1 MIYLQKDQKQSAFSV
16 VFRFVRS
23 NLWLFGLGLLC
34 SVLNTAFNSLT
45 PQIIRLT
52 VDSIIGSGELPA
64 WLENLGVGQMAAD
77 DPAKMLLLA
86 AAAVLIT
93 AILSGIF
100 SFFARLNTAKASE
113 NSIKALRDELFGHI
127 QKLPFSWHTAH
138 QTGEIIQRCTSD
150 VEVIRNFISAQMVEV
165 FRICF
170 LIVMTMALMFS
181 MNVKISM
188 VAVVFVPIIVFYS
201 FFFSSKISK
210 RFMDADVAEGVLS
223 SVVQENLTGVRVV
236 RAFGRENFEIE
247 RFDEKNSAFSELWIH
262 LGHMMTAYWSTG
274 DLIMALQVLTV
285 ICFGTVSAV
294 HGEITLGEFL
304 AFVSYNAT
312 LTWPV
317 RSLGKILSEMS
328 KTGVSIGRVSY
339 ILESE
344 PEKDPP
350 RALTPDMHGDICFE
364 HVTFGYENQKPVL
377 DDISFTIK
385 AGTTFAILGGTGS
398 GKTTLMHLLNR
409 LYDLDEGQDGC
420 HGSGRITIGGV
431 DIAKI
436 KRSYLRKNVGIVLQE
451 PFLFSRT
458 IQENIGITCE
468 EKDRDAMLEYVRS
481 VARSACVDEAIQNF
495 TNGYDTIVGE
505 RGVTLSGGQK
515 QRVAIARMLT
525 QNAPV
530 MIFDDSL
537 SAVDAETDAKI
548 RKQLKEKMGNATTIL
563 ISHRIT
569 TLMQADQIL
578 VLDNGKVAD
587 IGTHEELISRKGI
600 YQDIYQIQMN
610 NADRE
615 LLKQADSEHPT
626 ESR

>member
-1 MIYLQKDQKQSAFSV
+1 MQNDQKSKAYAV
-16 VFRFVRS
+16 VFRFVKE

-34 SVLNTAFNSLT
+34 SMLNTAFNSLT
-45 PQIIRLT
+45 PQIIRMT
-52 VDSIIGSGELPA
+52 VDSIIGSEELPGWFTA
-64 WLENLGVGQMAAD
+64 LGLQRLLQGDTARV
-77 DPAKMLLLA
+77 LLLA
-86 AAAVLIT
+86 AAAVLAA
-93 AILSGIF
+93 AILSGVF
-100 SFFARLNTAKASE
+100 SFLARINTARASE
-113 NSIKALRDELFGHI
+113 NAIKSLRDALYGHI

-150 VEVIRNFISAQMVEV
+150 VEVIRNFVSAQMVEV
-165 FRICF
+165 FRIVF
-170 LIVMTMALMFS
+170 LIVMTMAIMFS
-181 MNVKISM
+181 MNVKISLV
-188 VAVVFVPIIVFYS
+188 VAVFIPIIALYS

-210 RFMDADVAEGVLS
+210 RFMDADIAEGKLS
-223 SVVQENLTGVRVV
+223 STVQENLTGVRVV

-247 RFDEKNSAFSELWIH
+247 RFDERNNHFADLWIR
-262 LGHMMTAYWSTG
+262 LGHMMTTYWSTG
-274 DLIMALQVLTV
+274 DFIMALQVLTV
-285 ICFGTVSAV
+285 ICVGTVSAV

-317 RSLGKILSEMS
+317 RSLGKILAEMS
-328 KTGVSIGRVSY
+328 KTGVSLERVSY
-339 ILESE
+339 ILLAE
-344 PEKDPP
+344 PEDDPP
-350 RALTPDMHGDICFE
+350 RALQPPMDKDISFE

-377 DDISFTIK
+377 DDVTFTIP
-385 AGTTFAILGGTGS
+385 AGSTFAILGGTGS

-409 LYDLDEGQDGC
+409 LYDLEPGC
-420 HGSGRITIGGV
+420 GRITIGGV
-431 DIAKI
+431 DISRI
-436 KRSYLRKNVGIVLQE
+436 GRGYLRKNVAIVLQE

-458 IQENIGITCE
+458 IRENIGITAQE
-468 EKDRDAMLEYVRS
+468 RDRDAMLEYVRAA
-481 VARSACVDEAIQNF
+481 ARSACVDEAIEGFAQ
-495 TNGYDTIVGE
+495 GYETVVGE

-548 RKQLKEKMGNATTIL
+548 RQQLKEKMGSATTIL

-569 TLMQADQIL
+569 TLMQADRIL
-578 VLDNGKVAD
+578 VLDNGRVAD
-587 IGTHEELISRKGI
+587 LGTHEELIARPGI
-600 YQDIYQIQMN
+600 YRDIYEIQMN

-615 LLKQADSEHPT
+615 LLQKAAAGAPQGAVT

>member
-1 MIYLQKDQKQSAFSV
+1 MQNDQKSKAYAV
-16 VFRFVRS
+16 VFRFVKE

-34 SVLNTAFNSLT
+34 SMLNTAFNSLT
-45 PQIIRLT
+45 PQIIRMT
-52 VDSIIGSGELPA
+52 VDSIIGSEELPGWFTA
-64 WLENLGVGQMAAD
+64 LGLQRLLQGDTARV
-77 DPAKMLLLA
+77 LLLA
-86 AAAVLIT
+86 AAAVLAA
-93 AILSGIF
+93 AILSGVF
-100 SFFARLNTAKASE
+100 SFLARINTARASE
-113 NSIKALRDELFGHI
+113 NAIKSLRDALYGHI

-150 VEVIRNFISAQMVEV
+150 VEVIRNFVSAQMVEV
-165 FRICF
+165 FRIVF
-170 LIVMTMALMFS
+170 LIVMTMAIMFS
-181 MNVKISM
+181 MNVKISLV
-188 VAVVFVPIIVFYS
+188 VAVFIPIIALYS

-210 RFMDADVAEGVLS
+210 RFMDADIAEGKLS
-223 SVVQENLTGVRVV
+223 STVQENLTGVRVV

-247 RFDEKNSAFSELWIH
+247 RFDERNNHFADLWIR
-262 LGHMMTAYWSTG
+262 LGHMMTTYWSTG
-274 DLIMALQVLTV
+274 DFIMALQVLTV
-285 ICFGTVSAV
+285 ICVGTVSAV

-317 RSLGKILSEMS
+317 RSLGKILAEMS
-328 KTGVSIGRVSY
+328 KTGVSLERVSY
-339 ILESE
+339 ILLAE
-344 PEKDPP
+344 PEHDPP
-350 RALTPDMHGDICFE
+350 RALQPPMDKDISFE

-377 DDISFTIK
+377 DDVTFTIP
-385 AGTTFAILGGTGS
+385 AGSTFAILGGTGS

-409 LYDLDEGQDGC
+409 LYDLEPGC
-420 HGSGRITIGGV
+420 GRITIGGV
-431 DIAKI
+431 DISRI
-436 KRSYLRKNVGIVLQE
+436 SRGYLRKNVAIVLQE

-458 IQENIGITCE
+458 IRENIGITAQE
-468 EKDRDAMLEYVRS
+468 RDRDAMLEYVRAA
-481 VARSACVDEAIQNF
+481 ARSACVDEAIEGFAQ
-495 TNGYDTIVGE
+495 GYETVVGE

-548 RKQLKEKMGNATTIL
+548 RQQLKEKMGSATTIL

-569 TLMQADQIL
+569 TLMQADRIL
-578 VLDNGKVAD
+578 VLDNGRVAD
-587 IGTHEELISRKGI
+587 LGTHEELIARPGI
-600 YQDIYQIQMN
+600 YRDIYEIQMN

-615 LLKQADSEHPT
+615 LLQKAAAGAPQDAVT

>member
-1 MIYLQKDQKQSAFSV
+1 MQKDQKQSAFSV

-247 RFDEKNSAFSELWIH
+247 RFDEKNSAFSELWI
-262 LGHMMTAYWSTG
+262 
-274 DLIMALQVLTV
+274 
-285 ICFGTVSAV
+285 
-294 HGEITLGEFL
+294 
-304 AFVSYNAT
+304 
-312 LTWPV
+312 
-317 RSLGKILSEMS
+317 
-328 KTGVSIGRVSY
+328 
-339 ILESE
+339 
-344 PEKDPP
+344 
-350 RALTPDMHGDICFE
+350 
-364 HVTFGYENQKPVL
+364 
-377 DDISFTIK
+377 
-385 AGTTFAILGGTGS
+385 
-398 GKTTLMHLLNR
+398 R
-409 LYDLDEGQDGC
+409 L
-420 HGSGRITIGGV
+420 
-431 DIAKI
+431 
-436 KRSYLRKNVGIVLQE
+436 
-451 PFLFSRT
+451 
-458 IQENIGITCE
+458 
-468 EKDRDAMLEYVRS
+468 
-481 VARSACVDEAIQNF
+481 
-495 TNGYDTIVGE
+495 
-505 RGVTLSGGQK
+505 
-515 QRVAIARMLT
+515 
-525 QNAPV
+525 
-530 MIFDDSL
+530 
-537 SAVDAETDAKI
+537 
-548 RKQLKEKMGNATTIL
+548 
-563 ISHRIT
+563 
-569 TLMQADQIL
+569 
-578 VLDNGKVAD
+578 
-587 IGTHEELISRKGI
+587 
-600 YQDIYQIQMN
+600 
-610 NADRE
+610 
-615 LLKQADSEHPT
+615 
-626 ESR
+626 

>member
-1 MIYLQKDQKQSAFSV
+1 
-16 VFRFVRS
+16 
-23 NLWLFGLGLLC
+23 
-34 SVLNTAFNSLT
+34 
-45 PQIIRLT
+45 
-52 VDSIIGSGELPA
+52 
-64 WLENLGVGQMAAD
+64 
-77 DPAKMLLLA
+77 
-86 AAAVLIT
+86 
-93 AILSGIF
+93 
-100 SFFARLNTAKASE
+100 
-113 NSIKALRDELFGHI
+113 
-127 QKLPFSWHTAH
+127 
-138 QTGEIIQRCTSD
+138 
-150 VEVIRNFISAQMVEV
+150 
-165 FRICF
+165 
-170 LIVMTMALMFS
+170 
-181 MNVKISM
+181 
-188 VAVVFVPIIVFYS
+188 
-201 FFFSSKISK
+201 
-210 RFMDADVAEGVLS
+210 MDADVAEGVLS

-398 GKTTLMHLLNR
+398 GKTTLM
-409 LYDLDEGQDGC
+409 
-420 HGSGRITIGGV
+420 
-431 DIAKI
+431 
-436 KRSYLRKNVGIVLQE
+436 
-451 PFLFSRT
+451 
-458 IQENIGITCE
+458 
-468 EKDRDAMLEYVRS
+468 
-481 VARSACVDEAIQNF
+481 
-495 TNGYDTIVGE
+495 
-505 RGVTLSGGQK
+505 
-515 QRVAIARMLT
+515 
-525 QNAPV
+525 
-530 MIFDDSL
+530 
-537 SAVDAETDAKI
+537 
-548 RKQLKEKMGNATTIL
+548 
-563 ISHRIT
+563 
-569 TLMQADQIL
+569 QADQIL

>member
-1 MIYLQKDQKQSAFSV
+1 MQSNKQKPKASAV
-16 VFRFVRS
+16 VFRFVRK

-45 PQIIRLT
+45 PQIIRMT
-52 VDSIIGSGELPA
+52 VDSVIGSSELPDWMQA
-64 WLENLGVGQMAAD
+64 TGLAQFAAGNVRT
-77 DPAKMLLLA
+77 MLLLA
-86 AAAVLIT
+86 AVAVLIT

-100 SFFARLNTAKASE
+100 SFCARLNTAKASE
-113 NSIKALRDELFGHI
+113 NSIKALRDELYGHI

-165 FRICF
+165 FRISF
-170 LIVMTMALMFS
+170 LIMMTMCIMFT
-181 MNVKISM
+181 MNVKISL
-188 VAVVFVPIIVFYS
+188 VAVVFVPMVALYS
-201 FFFSSKISK
+201 FFFNSIISK

-236 RAFGRENFEIE
+236 RAFGREQFEID
-247 RFDEKNSAFSELWIH
+247 RFDKKNIAFSELWIR
-262 LGHMMTAYWSTG
+262 LGRMMTAYWSTG
-274 DLIMALQVLTV
+274 DLMMALQVLCV
-285 ICFGTVSAV
+285 IAVGTVCAV

-328 KTGVSIGRVSY
+328 KTGVSIERVSY
-339 ILESE
+339 ILHSE
-344 PEKDPP
+344 PEHDPP
-350 RALTPDMHGDICFE
+350 QALTPPMNGDIVFD

-377 DDISFTIK
+377 DDVSFTIP
-385 AGTTFAILGGTGS
+385 AGSTFAILGGTGS

-409 LYDLDEGQDGC
+409 LYDLEEDK
-420 HGSGRITIGGV
+420 GSISIGGV
-431 DIAKI
+431 NINQISRAH
-436 KRSYLRKNVGIVLQE
+436 LRKNVSIVLQE

-458 IQENIGITCE
+458 IRENIGITCE
-468 EKDRDAMLEYVRS
+468 SKSRDEMMEYVRGA
-481 VARSACVDEAIQNF
+481 ARSACVDEAIESF
-495 TNGYDTIVGE
+495 ANGYDTVVGE

-548 RKQLKEKMGNATTIL
+548 RHELKEKMGSATTIL

-569 TLMQADQIL
+569 TLMQADRIL

-587 IGTHEELISRKGI
+587 IGTHEELIARKGI

-615 LLKQADSEHPT
+615 LLRQVGSNPT